1 MRAASQPVAI
11 HTTEEIID
19 MISMGAKN
27 ALQRG
32 RSGAEMIVILSKVVV
47 VVVLK

>member
-32 RSGAEMIVILSKVVV
+32 RSGAEMIVILSKV
-47 VVVLK
+47 LLLLF